1 MKQRL
6 IFQGKWLQN
15 NNDKLK
21 QFKISD
27 ENVIHLVAKTLE
39 ENNAQVT
46 NNNNNVNNN
55 NSNNNSLINYED
67 TINGFI
73 EIPIIR
79 SNRRGRRR
87 RSNNFNKISSSL

>member
-1 MKQRL
+1 MNIPTAKQRL

-15 NNDKLK
+15 NNEKLK
-21 QFKISD
+21 QYKISD
-27 ENVIHLVAKTLE
+27 ENVIHLVAKTFE
-39 ENNAQVT
+39 ESNPQVT
-46 NNNNNVNNN
+46 NNNVNVNN
-55 NSNNNSLINYED
+55 NSNNSSQINYED

-87 RSNNFNKISSSL
+87 RSINNLK